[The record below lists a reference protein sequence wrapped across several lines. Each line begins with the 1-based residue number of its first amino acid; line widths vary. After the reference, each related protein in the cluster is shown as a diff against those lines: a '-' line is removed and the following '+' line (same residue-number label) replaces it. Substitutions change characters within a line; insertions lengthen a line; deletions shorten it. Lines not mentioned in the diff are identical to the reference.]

1 MKIVGYLEGTDP
13 LLLTKLS
20 VKGIGVLP
28 LGNGYDSHGKYIGNL
43 EPTDNIGVVVG
54 YVHKVLHII
63 GQELGPKDML
73 STCIIH
79 KIPIVL
85 IAAEEDVQAA
95 SDFLSAVKENVTIV
109 SPEKAFDTI
118 TQKLKKRRRP

>member
-1 MKIVGYLEGTDP
+1 MKIVGYLGGTDP

-20 VKGIGVLP
+20 AKGIGVLP

-43 EPTDNIGVVVG
+43 EPTDNIGVIVG
-54 YVHKVLHII
+54 YVHKVLYLP
-63 GQELGPKDML
+63 GQSLGPKDML

-79 KIPIVL
+79 RIPIVL

-95 SDFLSAVKENVTIV
+95 SNLLSDVKENVTIV
-109 SPEKAFDTI
+109 SPEKTYDTI
-118 TQKLKKRRRP
+118 MQKLT